1 MRILDRYILK
11 SFLVNYLLALCV
23 LVGMYVLMDI
33 IVNIQDFAKGATVVT
48 DTGNATAWDI
58 AGDMADYYLY
68 QFPVIFQQ
76 IAGIV
81 PLLAAGFTM
90 VRMTRHNELTAMMAS
105 GVSLY
110 RVAAPIIL
118 ISACFTVFQIV
129 NQEFIISQPQVIEK
143 LLRRHDEVH
152 VQGQSNPVFASV
164 TGTIAVT
171 DPAAALNAGRA
182 KTGIA
187 QALKSGAFNLYIKDG
202 AKGSSLTKAI
212 AVNLPAQGVQ
222 TSLNTLAETI
232 TAAGDGLVTAAV
244 DPKGKLKITGAK
256 NVTFY
261 FGEDTSGVL
270 VGLGILPNS
279 KKNPLWFI
287 KDQDRSYLSALQY
300 CPARHYSVA
309 LEAPDRITRPYG
321 SFKNDGLRPG
331 FTVTLSGF
339 ASAADNGDFIV
350 TAIEDRVLYVTGAAA
365 PASFVPQTAR
375 SGARLYVAPAIND
388 VFLVERDEAGTPLRH
403 TRANFAQWLPDPTP
417 GGTRDAW
424 VMHDVDTED
433 DNTRQPDAR
442 HFNQVVRR
450 TELSPAQIDL
460 ILSKKA
466 VDYLSSERVHE
477 LAKFSPDINQPV
489 LYKIM
494 YLRFTQ
500 PLMNIVMLLIGI
512 PFLLTREPNRLVINM
527 FYCVAVIG
535 FIFVATFVLFQMG
548 GGQINPLWAA
558 WLPVLIFGPFTVVM
572 LDSVKT

>member
-48 DTGNATAWDI
+48 DTGNATAWDV
-58 AGDMADYYLY
+58 ACDMADYYLY
-68 QFPVIFQQ
+68 QLPVIYQQ

-110 RVAAPIIL
+110 RVAAPIII

-152 VQGQSNPVFASV
+152 VQGQSNPVYANV
-164 TGTIAVT
+164 TGTVAVI
-171 DPAAALNAGRA
+171 DPAAALNAGKV

-187 QALKSGAFNLYIKDG
+187 QAPKNGSFNLYIKDG
-202 AKGSSLTKAI
+202 TSGKSTLKPI
-212 AVNLPAQGVQ
+212 RVNLSGQGAQ
-222 TSLNTLAETI
+222 TSLNALAAAI
-232 TAAGDGLVTAAV
+232 ATAGEGLLTATV
-244 DPKGKLKITGAK
+244 DANNKLKIIGNK

-261 FGEDTSGVL
+261 FGEDTSGAL
-270 VGLGILPNS
+270 AAVGINIS
-279 KKNPLWFI
+279 NVKKNPLWFI
-287 KDQDRSYLSALQY
+287 KDQDHSYLSALQY
-300 CPARHYSVA
+300 CPARSYSVA
-309 LEAPDRITRPYG
+309 LEAPNRITRPFG
-321 SFKNDGLRPG
+321 SFKNDGILPD
-331 FTVTLSGF
+331 FVVTLSGF
-339 ASAADNGDFIV
+339 DPSADNGDFIV
-350 TAIEDRVLYVTGAAA
+350 TDVEDRTLYVAGAA
-365 PASFVPQTAR
+365 FVPQTAR
-375 SGARLYVAPAIND
+375 AGGRLNVAAAMNK
-388 VFLVERDEAGTPLRH
+388 VFLVERDEAGTPTKH
-403 TRANFAQWLPDPTP
+403 MIAEFAQWLPDPSP
-417 GGTRDAW
+417 EGTREAW
-424 VMHDVDTED
+424 VMHNVDAED
-433 DNTRQPDAR
+433 DSVRQPDAR
-442 HFNQVVRR
+442 HFTQVVRR
-450 TELSPAQIDL
+450 TDLSPAQIDL

-535 FIFVATFVLFQMG
+535 GIFVATFVLFQVG
-548 GGQINPLWAA
+548 GSQVNPLWAA
-558 WLPVLIFGPFTVVM
+558 WLPVLIFGPFTIVM